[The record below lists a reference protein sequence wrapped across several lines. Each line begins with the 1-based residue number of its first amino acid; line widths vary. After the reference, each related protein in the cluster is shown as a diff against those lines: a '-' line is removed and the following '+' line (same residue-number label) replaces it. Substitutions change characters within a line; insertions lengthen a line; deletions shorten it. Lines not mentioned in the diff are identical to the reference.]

1 MLEDRV
7 ILITGSHSGIGLACA
22 ERCVELGATAVIHA
36 RSADKLEAPLK
47 RLGERAAGVIGD
59 LADPDVPARLVA
71 DTADRFGRLD
81 GLVNNAA
88 LLTRSTIDDIDADHI
103 DAMFAVNYRAPLL
116 AIQAALPHLE
126 ASPGG
131 GTVVNIGSI
140 NAHCG
145 APNLLTYSATKGAL
159 MTASRNLGDA
169 LGGRNVRVNQVNVGW
184 TLTANEN
191 LIQLSE
197 GQPEDWL
204 DRVPK
209 ELAPT
214 GTILMPEA
222 VAAHVAFWLS
232 PASHPASGQVYELEQ
247 YPLIGRN
254 RIAVR
259 Q

>member
-7 ILITGSHSGIGLACA
+7 ILVTGAHGGIGLACA
-22 ERCVELGATAVIHA
+22 ARCVELGAKVAIHA
-36 RSADKLEAPLK
+36 RAMSKLEAPLAQ
-47 RLGERAAGVIGD
+47 LGDNAAGVTGD
-59 LADPDVPARLVA
+59 LADPAAPAKVVA
-71 DTADRFGRLD
+71 ETVERFGRLD

-88 LLTRSTIDDIDADHI
+88 LLTRSTIDEIDADHV
-103 DAMFAVNYRAPLL
+103 DAMFAVNYRAPMLT
-116 AIQAALPHLE
+116 IKAALPHLE
-126 ASPGG
+126 ASPVSGS
-131 GTVVNIGSI
+131 VVNIGSI

-169 LGGRNVRVNQVNVGW
+169 LGGRSVRVNQVNVGW
-184 TLTANEN
+184 TLTENER
-191 LIQLSE
+191 LIQRAE

-204 DRVPK
+204 QRVPK

-214 GTILMPEA
+214 GMILTPEE

-232 PASHPASGQVYELEQ
+232 PASHPASGQAYEIEQ

-254 RIAVR
+254 RVSSR
-259 Q
+259 